1 VIFRFITVALLA
13 GVFGCATNPDRD
25 PRDPWEPMNRRI
37 NSFNEVVD
45 ENLARPVAQ
54 AYRDNI
60 HVEIRTR
67 IANFFANL
75 ADPFI
80 GVNNIL
86 QAKLEEGL
94 DDFGRF
100 LINTT
105 IGLFGIHDVAT
116 EAGLEKH
123 NEDFGQTFGR
133 WGAGPGPY
141 LVIPL
146 LGPSNVRD
154 AAGTAVDWYTDPTVE
169 SVRPIRLRNTLY
181 GLRFVNARAELLDA
195 SKLLEEAALDKYVFL
210 RDAYL
215 QRRRSLVYDGRAPRE
230 RDAEVNEQPEKA
242 VK

>member
-1 VIFRFITVALLA
+1 
-13 GVFGCATNPDRD
+13 
-25 PRDPWEPMNRRI
+25 MNRKI

-45 ENLARPVAQ
+45 ENFARPVAQ

-67 IANFFANL
+67 IANFFSNL
-75 ADPFI
+75 ADPLI
-80 GVNNIL
+80 GINNIL
-86 QAKLEEGL
+86 QGKVEEGL

-100 LINTT
+100 LVNSTL
-105 IGLFGIHDVAT
+105 GLFGIHDVAT
-116 EAGLEKH
+116 EAGIDKH

-133 WGAGPGPY
+133 WGAGTGPY

-154 AAGTAVDWYTDPTVE
+154 GAGLAVDWYTDPTVA
-169 SVRPIRLRNTLY
+169 SVRPIRLRNTMY
-181 GLRFVNARAELLDA
+181 ALRLVNARAELLDA

-230 RDAEVNEQPEKA
+230 RDPEVNEPPEKA